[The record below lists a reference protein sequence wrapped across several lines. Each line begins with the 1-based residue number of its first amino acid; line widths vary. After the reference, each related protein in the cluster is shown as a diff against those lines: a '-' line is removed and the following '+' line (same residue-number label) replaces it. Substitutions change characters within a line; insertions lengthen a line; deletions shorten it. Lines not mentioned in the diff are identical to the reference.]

1 MIYQM
6 NFRDIEY
13 FAVLAE
19 HGHVGRAAEALG
31 LSQPALSVSLR
42 RLEQSMKTKL
52 CTRTPK
58 GIELTDVGQVL
69 LSQVRRL
76 RQTREDVMREIAD
89 LSEGRAGNLR
99 IGAHAG
105 LIDSLLGPACCTL
118 LKSAPNVT
126 LSVSV
131 ESSDAAVAAIREGR
145 LDLGLNVMQSPPH
158 PDIVQ
163 EYLLDDT
170 IVVFAAAGHRLA
182 KRRQVTLDDLEDERW
197 TATAFSAPALPLLS
211 LALQDRGRNPLRYV
225 VQTSSLTFRDQ
236 LVANTDLLGTS
247 SKRLLKQ
254 IKARHRVVELP
265 IRGFNVKRSV
275 GVFYRKDAYLS
286 PAARQ
291 FIRILKTTAKI
302 IAKEQ

>member
-1 MIYQM
+1 M

-31 LSQPALSVSLR
+31 LSQPALSASLR
-42 RLEQSMKTKL
+42 RLEQSMDTKL
-52 CTRTPK
+52 FTRTPK

-89 LSEGRAGNLR
+89 LSQGRAGNLR

-105 LIDSLLGPACCTL
+105 VMDSLMGPACCTL
-118 LKSAPNVT
+118 LNSAPNVV
-126 LSVSV
+126 LSVTI
-131 ESSDAAVAAIREGR
+131 ESNEAAVSAIREGR
-145 LDLGLNVMQSPPH
+145 LDLGVSVLPSPPH
-158 PDIVQ
+158 PDLAQ
-163 EYLLDDT
+163 EPLLDDS
-170 IVVFAAAGHRLA
+170 IVVFASARHRLA
-182 KRRQVTLDDLEDERW
+182 KNKQVTLDDLADERW
-197 TATAFSAPALPLLS
+197 AATAFSAPALPLLS
-211 LALQDRGRNPLRYV
+211 LAMQGRGRSALRYV
-225 VQTSSLTFRDQ
+225 LQTSSLSFRDQ

-265 IRGFNVKRSV
+265 IRGFSVKRSV
-275 GVFYRKDAYLS
+275 GVFHRRDAYLS

-291 FIRILKTTAKI
+291 FISILRATAKD
-302 IAKEQ
+302 IAREA

>member
-1 MIYQM
+1 M

-31 LSQPALSVSLR
+31 LSQPALSVGLR
-42 RLEQSMKTKL
+42 RLEQSMNAKL
-52 CTRTPK
+52 CKRTPK

-89 LSEGRAGNLR
+89 LSQGRAGNLR

-105 LIDSLLGPACCTL
+105 VMDSLMGPACCAL
-118 LKSAPNVT
+118 LNAAPNVT
-126 LSVSV
+126 LSVSI
-131 ESSDAAVAAIREGR
+131 ESNEAAVTALREGR
-145 LDLGLNVMQSPPH
+145 LDLGVSVLPSPSYQ
-158 PDIVQ
+158 DIAQ
-163 EYLLDDT
+163 EHLLDDT

-182 KRRQVTLDDLEDERW
+182 KRRQVTLDDLEGERW
-197 TATAFSAPALPLLS
+197 ASTAFSAPALPLLS
-211 LALQDRGRNPLRYV
+211 LALQDRGRNALHYV

-247 SKRLLKQ
+247 SKRLLRE

-265 IRGFNVKRSV
+265 IRGFNVRRSV
-275 GVFYRKDAYLS
+275 GVLYRKDAYLS

-291 FIRILKTTAKI
+291 FIKILKTTAKS
-302 IAKEQ
+302 IAKES

>member
-1 MIYQM
+1 M

-31 LSQPALSVSLR
+31 LSQPALSVGLR
-42 RLEQSMKTKL
+42 RLEQSMNAKL
-52 CTRTPK
+52 CKRTPK

-89 LSEGRAGNLR
+89 LSQGRAGNLR

-105 LIDSLLGPACCTL
+105 VMDKLMGPACCTL
-118 LKSAPNVT
+118 LNSAPNVT
-126 LSVSV
+126 LSVTI
-131 ESSDAAVAAIREGR
+131 ESNEAAVTAIREGR
-145 LDLGLNVMQSPPH
+145 LDLSVSVLPSPQQQ
-158 PDIVQ
+158 DIAQ
-163 EYLLDDT
+163 EPLLDDT
-170 IVVFAAAGHRLA
+170 IVVFAAADHRLA
-182 KRRQVTLDDLEDERW
+182 KRRQVTLDDLEGERW
-197 TATAFSAPALPLLS
+197 ASTAFSAPALPLLS
-211 LALQDRGRNPLRYV
+211 LALQDRGRNALRYV

-247 SKRLLKQ
+247 SKRLLRE

-265 IRGFNVKRSV
+265 IRGFNVRRSV
-275 GVFYRKDAYLS
+275 GVLYRKDAYLS

-291 FIRILKTTAKI
+291 FIKILKTTAKS
-302 IAKEQ
+302 IAKES

>member
-1 MIYQM
+1 MVYQM

-42 RLEQSMKTKL
+42 RLEQSMNAKL
-52 CTRTPK
+52 CKRTPK
-58 GIELTDVGQVL
+58 GVELTDVGQVL

-89 LSEGRAGNLR
+89 LSQGRSGNLR

-105 LIDSLLGPACCTL
+105 VIDNLLGPACCTL
-118 LKSAPNVT
+118 LQAAPNVT
-126 LSVSV
+126 LSVAV
-131 ESSDAAVAAIREGR
+131 ESSDAAVTAIREGR
-145 LDLGLNVMQSPPH
+145 LDLVVNVMPTPSHQ
-158 PDIVQ
+158 DIAQ
-163 EYLLDDT
+163 EHLLDDT
-170 IVVFAAAGHRLA
+170 IVVFAAANHRLA
-182 KRRQVTLDDLEDERW
+182 KRRQVTLDDLDGERW

-211 LALQDRGRNPLRYV
+211 LALQERGRNALRYV
-225 VQTSSLTFRDQ
+225 VQTSSLTLRDQ

-247 SKRLLKQ
+247 SKRLLRQ

-265 IRGFNVKRSV
+265 IKEFNVKRSV

-291 FIRILKTTAKI
+291 FIRILKDTAKSI
-302 IAKEQ
+302 VKE

>member
-1 MIYQM
+1 M

-19 HGHVGRAAEALG
+19 HGHIGRAAEALG
-31 LSQPALSVSLR
+31 LSQPALSASLR
-42 RLEQSMKTKL
+42 RLEQSMDTKL
-52 CTRTPK
+52 FTRTPK

-89 LSEGRAGNLR
+89 LSQGRSGNLR

-105 LIDSLLGPACCTL
+105 VMDSLMGPACCTL
-118 LKSAPNVT
+118 LNSAPNVV
-126 LSVSV
+126 LSVTI
-131 ESSDAAVAAIREGR
+131 ESNEAAVSAIREGH
-145 LDLGLNVMQSPPH
+145 LDLGVSVLPSPPH
-158 PDIVQ
+158 PDLAQ
-163 EYLLDDT
+163 EHLLDDN
-170 IVVFAAAGHRLA
+170 IVVFASARHRLA
-182 KRRQVTLDDLEDERW
+182 KSKQVTLDDLADERW
-197 TATAFSAPALPLLS
+197 AATAFSAPALPLLS
-211 LALQDRGRNPLRYV
+211 LAMQDRGRSAMRYV
-225 VQTSSLTFRDQ
+225 LQTSSLSFRDQ

-265 IRGFNVKRSV
+265 IRGFSVKRNV
-275 GVFYRKDAYLS
+275 GVFHRKDAYLS

-291 FIRILKTTAKI
+291 FINILRATAKD
-302 IAKEQ
+302 IAREA